1 MCVEQPLVAFVFY
14 LCLSTPI
21 FGCIYKASMNN
32 KVARVLIADA
42 SIPTAGY
49 GSWSQ
54 RIAYLL
60 QQYED
65 NRFDYLVAEYTDIPF
80 QSNITHRFNCKQD
93 KSRLLNRLFPGW
105 RYRNYT
111 KSIAEVLSRHDQAII
126 CIIDSLRTKKAIW
139 NYIKKE
145 KLEARVKLLY
155 YQCGFSKY
163 ISPAD
168 YERFIEGLDAC
179 IYLTRNA
186 YRFDLRHNSS
196 MPFPV
201 HVLHNPINHHSFH
214 PVEISVKR
222 AYKKE
227 LGIADGIHFI
237 WASQNRPKKGLEVIL
252 EAWMQFYSPD
262 KNVQL
267 HVIGVTKTESI
278 PGVNFYGKMH
288 SAEMHKWFKAADIGV
303 FSSLWPE
310 GFSLSLAEQIS
321 CGLFCIAS
329 TAGCVEEFFIPGE
342 HGIAIE
348 DPNLVDVWV
357 NAFGDA
363 LNQLEGFQQRKT
375 NAGAIKPPFL
385 TYNEWCDRF
394 QQIFDGVEQRMLLK

>member
-1 MCVEQPLVAFVFY
+1 M
-14 LCLSTPI
+14 TNTI
-21 FGCIYKASMNN
+21 
-32 KVARVLIADA
+32 ARVLIADA

-65 NRFDYLVAEYTDIPF
+65 NRFDYLIAEYTDIPF
-80 QSNITHRFNCKQD
+80 QSNKTRRFNCRQD
-93 KSRLLNRLFPGW
+93 KSRLLNKLFPGW
-105 RYRNYT
+105 RYKAYV
-111 KSIAEVLSRHDQAII
+111 KSIGEILAKHDQAII
-126 CIIDSLRTKKAIW
+126 CVIDSLRTKKAIW
-139 NYIKKE
+139 NYIKK
-145 KLEARVKLLY
+145 KNLQTRVKLLY

-179 IYLTRNA
+179 IYLTKNA
-186 YRFDLRHNSS
+186 YRFDLKHNSS

-201 HVLHNPINHHSFH
+201 HVLHNPIDHHSFH
-214 PVEISVKR
+214 PVDASVR
-222 AYKKE
+222 TEFRKE
-227 LGIADGIHFI
+227 LGMAEGIHFI

-252 EAWMQFYSPD
+252 QAWMRFYSPE
-262 KNVQL
+262 KNIHL
-267 HVIGVTKTESI
+267 HVIGIDQSVSL
-278 PGVNFYGKMH
+278 PAVHFHGKKH
-288 SAEMHKWFKAADIGV
+288 SDEMHKWFKAADIGV

-348 DPNLVDVWV
+348 DPNLVEIWV
-357 NAFGDA
+357 NAFVKA
-363 LNQLEGFQQRKT
+363 LDQLEDFKKGKT
-375 NAGAIKPPFL
+375 NAISTEAPFL
-385 TYNEWCDRF
+385 TYNEWCHRF
-394 QQIFDGVEQRMLLK
+394 QQIFDGVEQRMALR